1 MPLSLTCLASSV
13 RPLSRYIR
21 STMVA
26 NSANITTDFVES
38 VTLTAHCAGAHQGGE
53 KPAFAD
59 ASVASHQNR
68 IPAALLLCPICV
80 ARCVLHPLRAPPLP
94 TSSPADMC
102 NDGIQNNNE
111 TGIDCGGPCP
121 ECQDLHL
128 DELAERNADL
138 AKDLAALR
146 MKIAAEQK
154 AKEERD
160 QENKVAKVAISF
172 MIVLGAAIV
181 LGGPII
187 YALKRGR
194 ASGGVG
200 PLYQQVEGGGSRK
213 HPV

>member
-1 MPLSLTCLASSV
+1 
-13 RPLSRYIR
+13 
-21 STMVA
+21 
-26 NSANITTDFVES
+26 
-38 VTLTAHCAGAHQGGE
+38 
-53 KPAFAD
+53 
-59 ASVASHQNR
+59 
-68 IPAALLLCPICV
+68 
-80 ARCVLHPLRAPPLP
+80 
-94 TSSPADMC
+94 MC

-121 ECQDLHL
+121 LCQDLHL

-187 YALKRGR
+187 YSLKRGR

-200 PLYQQVEGGGSRK
+200 PIYKQVAPGNRNS
-213 HPV
+213 V